1 MMTAPGSYL
10 YPTDGVFAD
19 SVFDVDHFSVGS
31 DGINLVFTFDFVGP
45 VENSWNS
52 SNGLSVQ
59 TLDVY
64 IDTDPGAGTGARMLM
79 PGRNAALQEGYG
91 WEYAI
96 WAEGWTPQVVMVDP
110 DTLETEGIFRSDRRD
125 DRRG

>member
-1 MMTAPGSYL
+1 MLIPSLGETTMILEVQDPVGDDNGPGTYQ
-10 YPTDGVFAD
+10 YPTDGVFPE

-52 SNGLSVQ
+52 QNGLSVQ

-64 IDTDPGAGTGARMLM
+64 IDTDPGAGTGARC
-79 PGRNAALQEGYG
+79 
-91 WEYAI
+91 
-96 WAEGWTPQVVMVDP
+96 
-110 DTLETEGIFRSDRRD
+110 
-125 DRRG
+125 